1 MIVIWNLLDFI
12 LKSKF
17 SGSKYV
23 LVKNNKIMKI
33 KEREEKVANTI
44 LGLSRLQFLKNK
56 LLTSTTI
63 AKLVQISKE
72 TKFKILFHKNYVL
85 VVEEQ
90 KMNRDTLNFY

>member
-17 SGSKYV
+17 SSSKYV

-33 KEREEKVANTI
+33 KEREEKVANTM

-90 KMNRDTLNFY
+90 KMNRDTLTFY

>member
-1 MIVIWNLLDFI
+1 
-12 LKSKF
+12 
-17 SGSKYV
+17 
-23 LVKNNKIMKI
+23 MKI

-72 TKFKILFHKNYVL
+72 TKFKILFHKSIFGRRRTKNESRYFEFL
-85 VVEEQ
+85 L
-90 KMNRDTLNFY
+90 KLIY